1 VTGNHAAQG
10 SCPGVGIVEL
20 LDNGTTGVLVAVLR
34 SSNAIADNV
43 GPASPPGG
51 ATYAGTERS
60 DIHDTVVIF
69 KEGLG
74 TTIPEGETD
83 PGDDPDTEDDTEG
96 GETGTSIG
104 VCTRLFLM
112 LVVAVAVSLINS
124 KARYQHIILS
134 MLPSLLVYVCSCYH
148 LPNYSTKTHCSYV
161 NPKLQ

>member
-1 VTGNHAAQG
+1 MMLSFRGPSPVTGNHPAQG

-43 GPASPPGG
+43 GPVSTPGG

-60 DIHDTVVIF
+60 DIHDTVVFF

-83 PGDDPDTEDDTEG
+83 PGDE
-96 GETGTSIG
+96 
-104 VCTRLFLM
+104 
-112 LVVAVAVSLINS
+112 
-124 KARYQHIILS
+124 
-134 MLPSLLVYVCSCYH
+134 
-148 LPNYSTKTHCSYV
+148 
-161 NPKLQ
+161 